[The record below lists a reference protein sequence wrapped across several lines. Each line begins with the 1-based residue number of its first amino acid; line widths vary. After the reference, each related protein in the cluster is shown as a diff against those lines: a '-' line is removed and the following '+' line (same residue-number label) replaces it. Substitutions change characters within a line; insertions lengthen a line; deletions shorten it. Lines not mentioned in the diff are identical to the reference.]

1 MPEFKP
7 DKTVKAKIISL
18 IILWGK
24 NLSTG
29 QGPGHGQGQ
38 LHNPKIRTREI
49 VRMLNALPGPSVTF
63 DTLKQY
69 WENLP
74 AVQNRIADL
83 NKDIVVYRT
92 EAALAP
98 APAASPE
105 PPPEPPPADTEMPV
119 DQQALQN
126 VEPPGQTTT
135 LAPVD
140 APPDAFQDRLQG
152 SRSIVSQMAN
162 RASARAR
169 K

>member
-29 QGPGHGQGQ
+29 RGPGHGQGQ

-83 NKDIVVYRT
+83 NKDIVVYKT

-98 APAASPE
+98 VVS
-105 PPPEPPPADTEMPV
+105 PEPPPADTEMPV
-119 DQQALQN
+119 DQQADQN

-135 LAPVD
+135 PVPVA